1 MADPQKIYRQFLDT
15 LPELAKVMAYDFERF
30 ETCRRDNLVGY
41 VQTLQKLT
49 EILMTQP
56 YEAKEEAI
64 RVIKDYIA
72 NRQMEPGHWHD
83 ADWLA
88 YMLGQVVE
96 KAKKRQRRKRLKT
109 AADELPF

>member
-1 MADPQKIYRQFLDT
+1 MADLQKIYRQLLDT
-15 LPELAKVMAYDFERF
+15 LPELARVMVYDFEHF

-41 VQTLQKLT
+41 AQTLQKLA

-64 RVIKDYIA
+64 RVIRDYIA

-88 YMLGQVVE
+88 YMLGQAVE
-96 KAKKRQRRKRLKT
+96 KAKKRQRRKRHKP
-109 AADELPF
+109 AANELPF